1 MEIKLRQETEQDHKS
16 VFQVIQK
23 AFENEEYS
31 DHKEQFLVERLRKS
45 NTFIPELSIVAEV
58 DNKIVGHILLTKL
71 EIENDINTYES
82 LALAP
87 VSVLPEFQGK
97 GVGSKLILHSHEV
110 AKELGYKSIILL
122 GHEKY
127 YPRFGYELTNKYGI
141 EMPFDVPAENCMV
154 AVLAKNGLSGVRGK
168 VIYPDAF
175 FE

>member
-16 VFQVIQK
+16 VFKVIQQ

-45 NTFIPELSIVAEV
+45 NAFIPELSIVAEV

>member
-1 MEIKLRQETEQDHKS
+1 MEIKLRKENENDYKS
-16 VFQVIQK
+16 VFQLVEK
-23 AFENEEYS
+23 AFEKEEYS
-31 DHKEQFLVERLRKS
+31 DHKEQFLVEKLRKS
-45 NTFIPELSIVAEV
+45 EVFIPELSIVAKVE
-58 DNKIVGHILLTKL
+58 NKIVGHILLTKL
-71 EIENDINTYES
+71 EIKNDSKTFES

-97 GVGSKLILHSHEV
+97 GVGSKLILYSHKV

-122 GHEKY
+122 GHENY

-154 AVLAKNGLSGVRGK
+154 ITLTENGLSGVNGK
-168 VIYPDAF
+168 VVYPAEF

>member
-16 VFQVIQK
+16 VFKVIQQ

-45 NTFIPELSIVAEV
+45 NAFIPELSIVAEV

-110 AKELGYKSIILL
+110 AKELGYKSIMLL

>member
-45 NTFIPELSIVAEV
+45 NAFIPELSIVAEV

-71 EIENDINTYES
+71 EIENDIDTYES

>member
-58 DNKIVGHILLTKL
+58 DNKNVGHILLTKL

>member
-71 EIENDINTYES
+71 EIENDIDTYES

-97 GVGSKLILHSHEV
+97 GVGSKLILYSHEV

>member
-45 NTFIPELSIVAEV
+45 NAFIPELSIVAEV

-97 GVGSKLILHSHEV
+97 GVGSKLILYSHEV

-175 FE
+175 F